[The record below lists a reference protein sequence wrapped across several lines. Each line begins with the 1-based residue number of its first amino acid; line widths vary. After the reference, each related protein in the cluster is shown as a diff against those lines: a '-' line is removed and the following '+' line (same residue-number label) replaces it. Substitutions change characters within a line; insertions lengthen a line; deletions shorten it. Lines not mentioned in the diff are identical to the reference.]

1 MENIFVSLVCISMLI
16 MGTVA
21 VAATSFQSLDT
32 LAYAWKDGESSV
44 REIRNT
50 TINSVSSNTTADGAQ
65 VVLTIKNDGHTA
77 MANFSKWDVIIVYQA
92 GSVQWI
98 PYTTATPG
106 WTVGGIYLNG
116 GTEIYEPNIFNP
128 METMKIVVKL
138 SPPAAA
144 GATNL
149 ATITTPNGVSTQ
161 LTFSR

>member
-1 MENIFVSLVCISMLI
+1 MENVFVTLVCISMLI
-16 MGTVA
+16 MGTVS

-77 MANFSKWDVIIVYQA
+77 LANFSKWDVIITYQA

-106 WTVGGIYLNG
+106 WTIGGIYLNG
-116 GTEIYEPNIFNP
+116 DIEIYEPNIFNP
-128 METMKIVVKL
+128 METMKLVVKL
-138 SPPAAA
+138 SPPVAA

-149 ATITTPNGVSTQ
+149 ATITTPNGISTQ
-161 LTFSR
+161 LTFGR